1 MTNGIGQIGRL
12 IPALQPGSET
22 KGSSEAN
29 GPDGKFTDVF
39 GKLINSVNSIQQES
53 AQAQELLATGEA
65 ADLHQVMI
73 AVEEAGITMDL
84 FLEIRNRLLE
94 GYQSLVKMPM

>member
-1 MTNGIGQIGRL
+1 MTNGIGQINNL
-12 IPALQPGSET
+12 IPALQQGVEA
-22 KGSSEAN
+22 KGSLDAKA
-29 GPDGKFTDVF
+29 PDGKFTDIF
-39 GKLINSVNSIQQES
+39 GELVNSVNSIQQES
-53 AQAQELLATGEA
+53 ANAQEMLATGEA

>member
-1 MTNGIGQIGRL
+1 MTNGIGQINQL
-12 IPALQPGSET
+12 IPALQQGNEA
-22 KGSSEAN
+22 KSSTDVKV
-29 GPDGKFTDVF
+29 PDGKFTDIF
-39 GKLINSVNSIQQES
+39 GELVNSVNSIQQE
-53 AQAQELLATGEA
+53 AANAQELLATGEA

>member
-1 MTNGIGQIGRL
+1 MTNGIAQISRL
-12 IPALQPGSET
+12 IPALQPGGET
-22 KGSSEAN
+22 KGSGPAAA
-29 GPDGKFTDVF
+29 PDGKFTDIF
-39 GKLINSVNSIQQES
+39 GELVNSVNSIQQE
-53 AQAQELLATGEA
+53 AANAQELLATGEA

>member
-1 MTNGIGQIGRL
+1 MTNGIGQIDRL
-12 IPALQPGSET
+12 IPALQQGSEA
-22 KGSSEAN
+22 KNGSEAAA
-29 GPDGKFTDVF
+29 PDGKFTDIF
-39 GKLINSVNSIQQES
+39 GELLNSVNSIQQES
-53 AQAQELLATGEA
+53 AHAQELLATGEA

>member
-1 MTNGIGQIGRL
+1 MTSGIGQINSL
-12 IPALQPGSET
+12 IPALQQGVEA
-22 KGSSEAN
+22 KNSSEAIA
-29 GPDGKFTDVF
+29 PDGKFTDIF
-39 GKLINSVNSIQQES
+39 GELINSVNSIQQES

-94 GYQSLVKMPM
+94 GYQSLVRMPM

>member
-1 MTNGIGQIGRL
+1 MTNGIGQISRL
-12 IPALQPGSET
+12 IPALQQGSET
-22 KGSSEAN
+22 KSSAA
-29 GPDGKFTDVF
+29 GVAPDGKFTDIF
-39 GKLINSVNSIQQES
+39 GELINSVNSIQQE
-53 AQAQELLATGEA
+53 AANAQELLATGEA

>member
-1 MTNGIGQIGRL
+1 MTSGIGQINQL
-12 IPALQPGSET
+12 IPALQGSES
-22 KGSSEAN
+22 KNGSEVKV
-29 GPDGKFTDVF
+29 PDGKFTDIF
-39 GKLINSVNSIQQES
+39 GELINSVNSVQQES

>member
-1 MTNGIGQIGRL
+1 MTNGIGQIDRL
-12 IPALQPGSET
+12 IPALQQTDGTKNSPKET
-22 KGSSEAN
+22 A
-29 GPDGKFTDVF
+29 PDGKFTDIF
-39 GKLINSVNSIQQES
+39 GELLNSVNSIQRES

>member
-1 MTNGIGQIGRL
+1 MTNGIGQINRL
-12 IPALQPGSET
+12 IPSLQQGSEA
-22 KGSSEAN
+22 KNSSEVNA
-29 GPDGKFTDVF
+29 PDGKFTDIF
-39 GKLINSVNSIQQES
+39 GELLNSVNSIQQDS

-94 GYQSLVKMPM
+94 GYQSLIKMPM

>member
-12 IPALQPGSET
+12 IPALQQGSEI
-22 KGSSEAN
+22 KGGSVAN
-29 GPDGKFTDVF
+29 EPDGKFTDVF

>member
-1 MTNGIGQIGRL
+1 
-12 IPALQPGSET
+12 
-22 KGSSEAN
+22 
-29 GPDGKFTDVF
+29 
-39 GKLINSVNSIQQES
+39 
-53 AQAQELLATGEA
+53 
-65 ADLHQVMI
+65 VMI

>member
-1 MTNGIGQIGRL
+1 MTSGIGQINQL
-12 IPALQPGSET
+12 IPALQQGSEA
-22 KGSSEAN
+22 KNGSEVKV
-29 GPDGKFTDVF
+29 PDGKFTDIF
-39 GKLINSVNSIQQES
+39 GELINSVNSIQQES

>member
-1 MTNGIGQIGRL
+1 MTNGIGQINKL
-12 IPALQPGSET
+12 IPALQQAVES
-22 KGSSEAN
+22 KSSSDVKAT
-29 GPDGKFTDVF
+29 DGKFTDVF
-39 GKLINSVNSIQQES
+39 SELVNSVNSVQQES
-53 AQAQELLATGEA
+53 ANAQEMLASGEA

-73 AVEEAGITMDL
+73 AVEEAGISMDL

>member
-1 MTNGIGQIGRL
+1 MTNGIGQINRL
-12 IPALQPGSET
+12 VPGLQPGIEATSAGNT
-22 KGSSEAN
+22 KA
-29 GPDGKFTDVF
+29 PDGKFTEIF
-39 GKLINSVNSIQQES
+39 GEMIQSVNSIQQES